1 MNTELTELTYRG
13 VISHGSIVLEDNPQ
27 LPEGTVVEVRPVVP
41 STLSLAGHEACGI
54 WADRT
59 DLQDSS
65 AFARSLR
72 RQVESR
78 PY

>member
-1 MNTELTELTYRG
+1 MNTELTEMIYRG
-13 VISHGSIVLEDNPQ
+13 VISHGSIVLEDNPP
-27 LPEGTVVEVRPVVP
+27 LPEGTIVEVRPVAP
-41 STLSLAGHEACGI
+41 STLSLAGHQACGI

-65 AFARSLR
+65 AFAQSLR

-78 PY
+78 G